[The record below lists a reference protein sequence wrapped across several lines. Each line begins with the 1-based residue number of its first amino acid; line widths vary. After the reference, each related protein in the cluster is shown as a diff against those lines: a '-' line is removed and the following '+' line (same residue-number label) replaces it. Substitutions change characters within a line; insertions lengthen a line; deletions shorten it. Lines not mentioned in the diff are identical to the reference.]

1 MSKMYTQAS
10 MPSHECG
17 DTSCGCNNDYAPD
30 LTDISNGLSYSTS
43 REVIQQFTSGTS
55 QLECMFTV
63 ETTEDDTILLKVFD
77 NGGYMVST
85 PISYDTAHKLQ
96 TAISDAMDELEA
108 TLDVNF

>member
-10 MPSHECG
+10 MPSHKCHGPEC
-17 DTSCGCNNDYAPD
+17 
-30 LTDISNGLSYSTS
+30 DICDDPIDFPMPESDNTYSIS

-85 PISYDTAHKLQ
+85 TISYDTAHKLQ
-96 TAISDAMDELEA
+96 TAISDAMDELED
-108 TLDVNF
+108 TLGVNV